1 MKNVLFTT
9 ADTKNFP
16 YAVMMLRSLTKFHT
30 SPQLDIILYTTE
42 KDKTKLAQL
51 PKGVT
56 VEDLTPYLD
65 DPMFFYR
72 QKPVLAEPLLKDYDL
87 VIGAD
92 CDQIICGDLSYIFDT
107 TDYDVAGVLNYNAMD
122 AQTYGLVQGWGIHP
136 VEYWNCGLVAMRS
149 KKFVHDWLVWCFSP
163 QFDRLQYKEQDGL
176 NALVYHGNWNARNL
190 DHGDGLANMRAWWG
204 LFAKSYWN
212 QAIMKD
218 GRVIIPKLEGD
229 QIRNEDTEIK
239 VFHFAGGANAKKMN
253 YYTYV
258 NDDVATYLD
267 SLITA

>member
-1 MKNVLFTT
+1 
-9 ADTKNFP
+9 
-16 YAVMMLRSLTKFHT
+16 
-30 SPQLDIILYTTE
+30 
-42 KDKTKLAQL
+42 
-51 PKGVT
+51 
-56 VEDLTPYLD
+56 
-65 DPMFFYR
+65 
-72 QKPVLAEPLLKDYDL
+72 
-87 VIGAD
+87 
-92 CDQIICGDLSYIFDT
+92 
-107 TDYDVAGVLNYNAMD
+107 
-122 AQTYGLVQGWGIHP
+122 
-136 VEYWNCGLVAMRS
+136 
-149 KKFVHDWLVWCFSP
+149 
-163 QFDRLQYKEQDGL
+163 
-176 NALVYHGNWNARNL
+176 
-190 DHGDGLANMRAWWG
+190 MRAWWG